1 MSKKVWKIV
10 CVVSFLLMIAAAVL
24 LVFSVLPLQNTPDVS
39 IIGGADGPT
48 CYFIVTTLVFHHPL
62 FIAAAV
68 FFSLFVLSLVVLLF
82 QRRRKR

>member
-62 FIAAAV
+62 VIAAAV
-68 FFSLFVLSLVVLLF
+68 FFSLFVLSLVVLLI